1 LARDR
6 VMSSEPELTRRGL
19 HAVAETLLAGPQWR
33 LTGTIRLYAAPGG
46 FTTGPMGDPAS
57 RVAVRGTDLVV
68 TGAGG
73 ERLVPLRGTLG
84 EVAAAA
90 RIELGGPVGVYASA
104 AEPAPSEVLRID
116 PAVASAIARAFTL
129 GDGACSALGA
139 AHQRSDPPI
148 PVLWPEHFDVGVAL
162 GDVNYGVSAGDASIP
177 EPYAYVGP
185 HQARR
190 GDFWDQP
197 FGSARPV
204 REISG
209 VADLVAYFEEGL
221 TRARLDPSVGGP
233 R

>member
-1 LARDR
+1 
-6 VMSSEPELTRRGL
+6 MSSEMELTRRGL

-46 FTTGPMGDPAS
+46 FTTGPLGDPTS

-68 TGAGG
+68 SGTGG

-84 EVAAAA
+84 EVAAGAE
-90 RIELGGPVGVYASA
+90 IELGGPVGVYASA
-104 AEPAPSEVLRID
+104 ADPVPSDVLRID
-116 PAVASAIARAFTL
+116 AVAASVIARAFTL
-129 GDGACSALGA
+129 GDEACSALVA
-139 AHQRSDPPI
+139 AHQPSDPPV
-148 PVLWPEHFDVGVAL
+148 PVLWPEHFDVGIAL

-185 HQARR
+185 HRSR
-190 GDFWDQP
+190 LGDFWDQP
-197 FGSARPV
+197 FGSARLV
-204 REISG
+204 RELDG

-221 TRARLDPSVGGP
+221 IRARLDPPVGGP

>member
-1 LARDR
+1 
-6 VMSSEPELTRRGL
+6 MSSELELTRRSL
-19 HAVAETLLAGPQWR
+19 HAVAETLLAWPQSR
-33 LTGTIRLYAAPGG
+33 ITGTIRLYAAPGG
-46 FTTGPMGDPAS
+46 FTTGPLGDPVS

-73 ERLVPLRGTLG
+73 ERVVPLRGTLG

-90 RIELGGPVGVYASA
+90 GIDLGGPVGVYESA
-104 AEPAPSEVLRID
+104 AHPAPSDVVRID
-116 PAVASAIARAFTL
+116 AAAASVIARAFTL
-129 GDGACSALGA
+129 GDEACGALGA
-139 AHQRSDPPI
+139 AHQPSDPPV

-162 GDVNYGVSAGDASIP
+162 DDVNYGVSAGDASIP

-204 REISG
+204 RELAG

-221 TRARLDPSVGGP
+221 TRARLDPPVGGP